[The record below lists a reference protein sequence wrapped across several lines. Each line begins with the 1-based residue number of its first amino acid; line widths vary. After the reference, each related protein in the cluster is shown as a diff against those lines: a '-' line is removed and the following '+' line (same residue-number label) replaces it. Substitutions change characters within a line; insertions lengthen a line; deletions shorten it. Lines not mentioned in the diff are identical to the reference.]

1 MSQVEILGIDNVLF
15 TVADLDTA
23 IAFYKSCGL
32 ALKVRLDP
40 PGMALFSIG
49 DGEPGLLLRTGGTGT
64 GRLWVEVRNAD
75 ETAQKLKAAGIATTR
90 LETATG
96 ITVEARDPFGNV
108 LGFADYTRRPE
119 MARKPEVSRDY
130 ESP

>member
-1 MSQVEILGIDNVLF
+1 MSAPEILGIDNVLF
-15 TVADLDTA
+15 TVAELDTA

-32 ALKVRLDP
+32 VLKLRRDP

-49 DGEPGLLLRTGGTGT
+49 DGEPGLLIRTGGTGT
-64 GRLWVEVRNAD
+64 GRLWLEVRNAD
-75 ETAQKLKAAGIATTR
+75 EAARKLKSAGIATSR

-108 LGFADYTRRPE
+108 LGFADYTKRPE
-119 MARKPEVSRDY
+119 MARKPELPANY